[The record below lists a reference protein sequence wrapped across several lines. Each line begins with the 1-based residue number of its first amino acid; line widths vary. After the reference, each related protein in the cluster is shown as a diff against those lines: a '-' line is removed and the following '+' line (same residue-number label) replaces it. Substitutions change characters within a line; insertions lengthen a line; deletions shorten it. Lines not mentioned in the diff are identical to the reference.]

1 MRSFRDMMLHAICFF
16 CIAVAEYVF
25 MFRNMRHLLLL
36 IHWILIDG
44 IRLEFLWLGW
54 HSVSE
59 LVTRKRV
66 NIVRHSYCQCF
77 FRKGLLLDFVSE
89 ALVALKLC
97 LRLCP
102 ILAPLAM
109 SWRHLGALEEDLST
123 ATIWIHGDL
132 DMIFKLPLTH

>member
-16 CIAVAEYVF
+16 CIAVAEHAC
-25 MFRNMRHLLLL
+25 NILL
-36 IHWILIDG
+36 IHWILLDG

-66 NIVRHSYCQCF
+66 NIVRHNYCPSS

-109 SWRHLGALEEDLST
+109 SWRHLGALEEDIRT

-132 DMIFKLPLTH
+132 DMILKFMLPLALIN

>member
-59 LVTRKRV
+59 LVLRKRV
-66 NIVRHSYCQCF
+66 NIVRHSYCQCCW
-77 FRKGLLLDFVSE
+77 KGLLLHCVSE
-89 ALVALKLC
+89 ALVAL
-97 LRLCP
+97 
-102 ILAPLAM
+102 
-109 SWRHLGALEEDLST
+109 
-123 ATIWIHGDL
+123 
-132 DMIFKLPLTH
+132 